1 MLSRLPVVAAA
12 GTTTKEKKKKRASV
26 DDEKLVARDRRQIG
40 APLKGCRPVVHE
52 FIFSTTHDRV
62 EHLKNSKS

>member
-1 MLSRLPVVAAA
+1 MLSRLPVTAAAAAAA
-12 GTTTKEKKKKRASV
+12 GTTTKEKKKRASV
-26 DDEKLVARDRRQIG
+26 DDEKLVARDRRRIG

-62 EHLKNSKS
+62 